1 VDVPER
7 CHDEMDRKTLMQ
19 GITRDTAMAQKLWNP
34 KTTPKPEP
42 EVPDRS
48 DPGVIESS
56 QTFDVDA
63 DATVDV
69 SGNARDENGNPKAL
83 W

>member
-1 VDVPER
+1 
-7 CHDEMDRKTLMQ
+7 MQ
-19 GITRDTAMAQKLWNP
+19 GLTRDTAMAQKLWNP
-34 KTTPKPEP
+34 KTAQKSEP
-42 EVPDRS
+42 EIPDRA

-56 QTFDVDA
+56 QTLEVDA
-63 DATVDV
+63 ESTVDV